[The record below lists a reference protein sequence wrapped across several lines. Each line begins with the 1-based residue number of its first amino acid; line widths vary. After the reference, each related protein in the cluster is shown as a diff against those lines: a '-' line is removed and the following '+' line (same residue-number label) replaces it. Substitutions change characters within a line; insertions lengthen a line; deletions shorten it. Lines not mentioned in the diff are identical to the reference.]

1 MCKLSKGANMNIA
14 SISTAVR
21 TNATFGAAKTDSLK
35 EQIKEL
41 EGTAPDKVVD
51 YGTWGD
57 NYPVP
62 ITAGQKL
69 ETLQNELKRAAAEE
83 AYQNPEEAEE
93 PEWYKK
99 QRFWSPEYVG

>member
-1 MCKLSKGANMNIA
+1 MNISA
-14 SISTAVR
+14 INNAVR
-21 TNATFGAAKTDSLK
+21 TNATFGSARTDEIEK
-35 EQIKEL
+35 QIKEL
-41 EGTAPDKVVD
+41 EGTEPDKVVD

-69 ETLQNELKRAAAEE
+69 ETLQAELTRIVAEE
-83 AYQNPEEAEE
+83 AYKKPEEADE

-99 QRFWSPEYVG
+99 QRYWSPEYVG